1 MGKGTRLFTTKCP
14 VEILSAESTESKKK
28 YNGEN
33 PLPSDQPKATQI
45 YKDATTRENLEEAFR
60 SLKAK
65 SSPGI
70 DGETKV
76 KFGATLTRQI
86 DNLYKDL
93 KKHKYQPGPIK
104 VVHIPKPEGGKR
116 PLGISS
122 VRDKIVQAA
131 LKKELEK
138 RYEPIFSGLSFGF
151 RPKLSCHSA
160 LKRIKKHWQAIKWL
174 IKLDIKKCFDRI
186 QHDSLIEVLQ
196 QQVNDQELVDLL
208 RKMFKVGYVDVHN
221 LTKREEYKTEGT
233 PQGSIIS
240 PLLCN
245 VFLHELDKFIEDT
258 LIPSFTKG
266 EKRKADKAKIYQRD
280 HVLKEE
286 LKENPIINEFPQLK
300 EIIPV
305 LKRNKQHNEN
315 KSHHYKKGP
324 YYKRMHYVRYADDI
338 LTGVVGTKE
347 DCRKILRKIN
357 RFLQDKLKLE
367 LNIDKCEI
375 NLAREENTLFL
386 GYLIG
391 RYGTKVVSKSEV
403 RGGIEMKVLQAVAIN
418 PVALM
423 IPTKQILKRLTDRG
437 YVRKLPKSNRYKGR
451 GVGRLTYAS
460 DRKIVEF
467 FSSMIRGYV
476 NYYVCANRRSKL

>member
-1 MGKGTRLFTTKCP
+1 
-14 VEILSAESTESKKK
+14 
-28 YNGEN
+28 
-33 PLPSDQPKATQI
+33 
-45 YKDATTRENLEEAFR
+45 
-60 SLKAK
+60 
-65 SSPGI
+65 
-70 DGETKV
+70 
-76 KFGATLTRQI
+76 
-86 DNLYKDL
+86 
-93 KKHKYQPGPIK
+93 
-104 VVHIPKPEGGKR
+104 
-116 PLGISS
+116 
-122 VRDKIVQAA
+122 
-131 LKKELEK
+131 
-138 RYEPIFSGLSFGF
+138 
-151 RPKLSCHSA
+151 
-160 LKRIKKHWQAIKWL
+160 
-174 IKLDIKKCFDRI
+174 
-186 QHDSLIEVLQ
+186 
-196 QQVNDQELVDLL
+196 
-208 RKMFKVGYVDVHN
+208 
-221 LTKREEYKTEGT
+221 
-233 PQGSIIS
+233 
-240 PLLCN
+240 
-245 VFLHELDKFIEDT
+245 LDKFIEDT